1 MKIILR
7 ADVENLGRLGDV
19 VTVKAGYGRNYLL
32 PQGLAMLVTPGNLKA
47 FELERKKLQAR
58 MDALRAAAD
67 DLAGK
72 LEGLVLPIVMRV
84 GDNDKLYGS
93 VTTAIIGDAL
103 AAQGIE
109 VDRRRILLDHPIRTL
124 GDHPVRVRLHADVI
138 ASLTVKVVSEDKAHL
153 VEEEAAEAPAE
164 APTEEAAESFPAPPP
179 AFTGGGGSAVGSSAL
194 LFHASPTEEFPHGIP
209 CRSQSGDERSASS
222 SPPPQR

>member
-67 DLAGK
+67 AIAGK
-72 LEGLVLPIVMRV
+72 PESLPIVMRV

-103 AAQGIE
+103 TAQGIE

-124 GDHPVRVRLHADVI
+124 GDHPVRVRLHADVV
-138 ASLTVKVVSEDKAHL
+138 ASLTVKVVSEEKHNADEEVV
-153 VEEEAAEAPAE
+153 VEEAVVETAETPAE
-164 APTEEAAESFPAPPP
+164 
-179 AFTGGGGSAVGSSAL
+179 
-194 LFHASPTEEFPHGIP
+194 
-209 CRSQSGDERSASS
+209 
-222 SPPPQR
+222 